1 MASAN
6 GHPAANRRPAVLLAM
21 GALVGAGLAAAGL
34 STAASPGRGWLPER
48 GVARVNDETIR
59 MEDYRRVLDALAQDK
74 RDPLD
79 DAQRQRVLDRL
90 IDEELLVQRA
100 LELGLARSDSK
111 VRKDLATAVID
122 SVLADTGDVQPTD
135 GELRRFFAERRD
147 FFAGPGRLR
156 VRQVVF
162 RARDGERADAV
173 QARARQAADRLG
185 AGDDF
190 SAVRAA
196 LGDAEIVDLPEA
208 LLPPAKLVDYVGPT
222 AARAAAA
229 LAVGQVSDPVA
240 AGPVWHIMQVVDRQP
255 DAAPD
260 FEAIRAQVLAEY
272 RRQAGEQALHAYLGE
287 LRARARIEVSGR
299 LP

>member
-1 MASAN
+1 MTI
-6 GHPAANRRPAVLLAM
+6 AAQGRRPAVLLALGTM
-21 GALVGAGLAAAGL
+21 LGAGLAAAGL

-48 GVARVNDETIR
+48 GVARVNGQTIR
-59 MEDYRRVLDALAQDK
+59 QEDYQRVLSALAQDK

-100 LELGLARSDSK
+100 LELGITRSDSK

-135 GELRRFFAERRD
+135 DALRASYEQRRD

-156 VRQVVF
+156 VREILCQM
-162 RARDGERADAV
+162 RGGEDETAWH
-173 QARARQAADRLG
+173 ARAQQAMRRLR
-185 AGDDF
+185 AGEDF
-190 SAVRAA
+190 AEVRNA
-196 LGDAEIVDLPEA
+196 LGDPEIVSVPDA
-208 LLPPAKLVDYVGPT
+208 LLPPAKLVDYLGPT

-229 LAVGQVSDPVA
+229 LAVGQVSDTVR
-240 AGPVWHIMQVVDRQP
+240 AGPVLHIVQLLDRQA
-255 DAAPD
+255 DAVPA
-260 FEAIRAQVLAEY
+260 FEEIRAQVLAEY
-272 RRQAGEQALHAYLGE
+272 RRQAGEEALHAYLND
-287 LRARARIEVSGR
+287 LRARAKIELSDR